1 MTMPARVEPPA
12 TTDRDEAKAAPID
25 SPAMATPMPAP
36 DRAAAGAPVEEA
48 ASLASEVGRRRLG
61 ERLRRIAP
69 FFAGTRRGFIL
80 AFAGAIVAAATEPAI
95 PALLKVLLDDGMKQR
110 AFPLWLVP
118 IAVVGL
124 TVVRGLAGFVSQYGL
139 AWAANRGTQQMR
151 RAMFQRVL
159 DAEPL
164 LFTRNTASNLV
175 NTLTFEVQNG
185 ANQLVYSVQSLVGDS
200 LRFVALLGY
209 LVWLNWQ
216 LTVFVAILLPAVAYV
231 MRKFSRRLHR
241 LAVEG
246 QHSVDELAYVV
257 EENVLAWRSVRL
269 HAAETSQATRFERAS
284 DSLRRLSMKSAVAAA
299 TGSPITQVLASCALA
314 MVIVA
319 ALWQSSHGGSSVGSF
334 VAFIVAMLQLVP
346 PIKHLSELAGPITR
360 GLAALDKGVN
370 LIDGSLPEHGG
381 SFDPGRSAG
390 RIELRAVTLRY
401 RAAQT
406 PALDRIDLELR
417 AGETVALV
425 GPSGAGKTTL
435 VNLLPRFLEPTSGT
449 LLLDGHPLADWDVAA
464 LRRQFALVS
473 QDVVLFNDTVAANV
487 SLGTSAAGD
496 AADRERIRSALAS
509 ANLLEFAQALPNGLD
524 TVVGH
529 NASEFSGGQR
539 QRLAIARAIYKD
551 APILILDEATSAL
564 DSESERLVQQ
574 ALERLMKGRTSLVI
588 AHRLSTI
595 ERADRIVV
603 IDAGRVVESGSHG
616 ELIAAGGLYAHLHSL
631 QFRS

>member
-1 MTMPARVEPPA
+1 MNDRAVPAVATPVPERDASTSNAATEPAADTIPPA
-12 TTDRDEAKAAPID
+12 IANRT
-25 SPAMATPMPAP
+25 
-36 DRAAAGAPVEEA
+36 
-48 ASLASEVGRRRLG
+48 LG
-61 ERLRRIAP
+61 QRLRRVWP
-69 FFAGTRRGFIL
+69 YFADCRRGFVL
-80 AFAGAIVAAATEPAI
+80 AVAGALVAAATEPAI
-95 PALLKVLLDDGMKQR
+95 PALLKVLLDDGMNKS
-110 AFPLWLVP
+110 AIPLWMVP
-118 IAVVGL
+118 IAIIGL
-124 TVVRGLAGFVSQYGL
+124 TTIRGLAGFISQYGL
-139 AWAANRGTQQMR
+139 AWAANRGTQTMR
-151 RAMFQRVL
+151 RAMFRRVL
-159 DAEPL
+159 DAEPT
-164 LFTRNTASNLV
+164 LFVRNAASSLV

-185 ANQLVYSVQSLVGDS
+185 AGQLVYSLQSLVGDS
-200 LRFVALLGY
+200 LRFAALLGY
-209 LVWLNWQ
+209 LLWLNWQ
-216 LTVFVAILLPAVAYV
+216 LTLFVAVLLPAVALV

-246 QHSVDELAYVV
+246 QHSTDELAYVV

-269 HAAETSQATRFERAS
+269 HGAEPSQASRFELAS
-284 DSLRRLSMKSAVAAA
+284 DKLRRLSMKSIIAASMA
-299 TGSPITQVLASCALA
+299 SPITQVMASCALA
-314 MVIVA
+314 AVIVA
-319 ALWQSSHGGSSVGSF
+319 ALWQSGRSGTSVGGF

-346 PIKHLSELAGPITR
+346 PMKHLSELAGPITR

-370 LIDGSLPEHGG
+370 LIDSTRPETGG
-381 SFDPGRSAG
+381 SFDPGKSSG
-390 RIELRAVTLRY
+390 HI
-401 RAAQT
+401 
-406 PALDRIDLELR
+406 ELR

-435 VNLLPRFLEPTSGT
+435 VNLLPRFIEPTSGT
-449 LLLDGHPLADWDVAA
+449 VLLDGRPLGEWDVAA

-487 SLGTSAAGD
+487 SLGASGNGSGAR
-496 AADRERIRSALAS
+496 DRERVKAALAAAS
-509 ANLLEFAQALPNGLD
+509 LLDFAESLPQGLD

-529 NASEFSGGQR
+529 NATEFSGGQR

-603 IDAGRVVESGSHG
+603 VEAGRVVEAGTHA
-616 ELIAAGGLYAHLHSL
+616 ELIARGGLYARLHAL

>member
-1 MTMPARVEPPA
+1 MPDPGP
-12 TTDRDEAKAAPID
+12 
-25 SPAMATPMPAP
+25 
-36 DRAAAGAPVEEA
+36 AAAQAPA
-48 ASLASEVGRRRLG
+48 AEQASVSGRIARRRLG

-69 FFAGTRRGFIL
+69 FFAGTRRGFLL
-80 AFAGAIVAAATEPAI
+80 AFFGAVVAAATEPAI
-95 PALLKVLLDDGMKQR
+95 PALLKVLLDDGMKQSS
-110 AFPLWLVP
+110 FPLWLVP
-118 IAVVGL
+118 IAVIGL
-124 TVVRGLAGFVSQYGL
+124 TAIRGAAGFISQYGL
-139 AWAANRGTQQMR
+139 AWAANRGTQAMR

-246 QHSVDELAYVV
+246 QHSVDDLAYVV

-269 HAAETSQATRFERAS
+269 HAAEASQASRFERAS

-319 ALWQSSHGGSSVGSF
+319 ALWQSSHGGGSVGSF

-370 LIDGSLPEHGG
+370 LIDGSRPEQGG
-381 SFDPGRSAG
+381 RFDPGRSAG
-390 RIELRAVTLRY
+390 HVELRGVTLRY
-401 RAAQT
+401 RAEQA
-406 PALDRIDLELR
+406 PALDGIDLELR

-435 VNLLPRFLEPTSGT
+435 VNLLPRFIEPTAGT
-449 LLLDGHPLADWDVAA
+449 MLLDGHALADWNVAA

-487 SLGTSAAGD
+487 SLGTGADGANG
-496 AADRERIRSALAS
+496 DRERIRAALAAAS
-509 ANLLEFAQALPNGLD
+509 LLEFAESLPRGLD

-539 QRLAIARAIYKD
+539 QRLAIARAIYKN

-603 IDAGRVVESGSHG
+603 IDAGRVVESGSHA
-616 ELIAAGGLYAHLHSL
+616 ELLAAQGLYARLHTL

>member
-1 MTMPARVEPPA
+1 MPTGSNAPPA
-12 TTDRDEAKAAPID
+12 TTEDGSSLSSEI
-25 SPAMATPMPAP
+25 
-36 DRAAAGAPVEEA
+36 AG
-48 ASLASEVGRRRLG
+48 RTLG
-61 ERLRRIAP
+61 QRLRRIAP
-69 FFAGTRRGFIL
+69 FFADCRRGFLL
-80 AFAGAIVAAATEPAI
+80 AVVGAIIAAATEPAI
-95 PALLKVLLDDGMKQR
+95 PALLKILLDDGMKR
-110 AFPLWLVP
+110 SAFPLWLVP

-124 TVVRGLAGFVSQYGL
+124 TALRGGAGFLSQYGL
-139 AWAANRGTQQMR
+139 AWAANRGTQSMR

-164 LFTRNTASNLV
+164 LFTRNTASTLV

-185 ANQLVYSVQSLVGDS
+185 ANQLVYSLQSLVGDS

-216 LTVFVAILLPAVAYV
+216 LTLFVAVLLPAVAYV
-231 MRKFSRRLHR
+231 MRRFSKRLHR
-241 LAVEG
+241 LTVQG

-269 HAAETSQATRFERAS
+269 HAAEASQADRFERVSHA
-284 DSLRRLSMKSAVAAA
+284 LRRLSMKSIIAASTA
-299 TGSPITQVLASCALA
+299 TPITQVLASCALA
-314 MVIVA
+314 AVIVA

-370 LIDGSLPEHGG
+370 LIDASRPEQGG

-390 RIELRAVTLRY
+390 HIALRGVTLRY
-401 RAAQT
+401 RNAQA
-406 PALDRIDLELR
+406 PALDAIDLELR

-425 GPSGAGKTTL
+425 GPSGAGKSTL
-435 VNLLPRFLEPTSGT
+435 VNLLPRFIEPSAGT
-449 LLLDGHPLADWDVAA
+449 LLLDGQPLRAWNVLA

-487 SLGTSAAGD
+487 SLGTSGASG
-496 AADRERIRSALAS
+496 ADRERVRAALAS
-509 ANLLEFAQALPNGLD
+509 ANLLEFVETLPNGLD

-574 ALERLMKGRTSLVI
+574 ALDRLMKGRTSLVI

-603 IDAGRVVESGSHG
+603 IDAGRIVEQGTHA
-616 ELIAAGGLYAHLHSL
+616 ELLAAGGLYQRLHSL

>member
-1 MTMPARVEPPA
+1 
-12 TTDRDEAKAAPID
+12 
-25 SPAMATPMPAP
+25 MPAP
-36 DRAAAGAPVEEA
+36 DTPAAAAAGDD
-48 ASLASEVGRRRLG
+48 LAGLPGEVARRRLG

-69 FFAGTRRGFIL
+69 FFAGTRRGFLL
-80 AFAGAIVAAATEPAI
+80 AFAGALVAAATEPAI
-95 PALLKVLLDDGMKQR
+95 PALLKVLLDDGMKQN

-118 IAVVGL
+118 VAVIGL
-124 TVVRGLAGFVSQYGL
+124 TVIRGLAGFVSQYGL
-139 AWAANRGTQQMR
+139 AWAANRGTQTMR
-151 RAMFQRVL
+151 KAMFQRVL

-185 ANQLVYSVQSLVGDS
+185 ATQLVYSVQSLVGDT
-200 LRFVALLGY
+200 LRFVALLAY

-216 LTVFVAILLPAVAYV
+216 LTIFVAVLLPAVAYV
-231 MRKFSRRLHR
+231 MRRFSRRLHR
-241 LAVEG
+241 LAIAG
-246 QHSVDELAYVV
+246 QQSVDELAYVV

-269 HAAETSQATRFERAS
+269 HGAEPSQASRFERAS
-284 DSLRRLSMKSAVAAA
+284 DALRRLTMKSAVAAA
-299 TGSPITQVLASCALA
+299 AGSPITQVLASCALA

-319 ALWQSSHGGSSVGSF
+319 ALWQSSHGGNSVGSF

-360 GLAALDKGVN
+360 GLAALDKGVA
-370 LIDGSLPEHGG
+370 LIDASLPERGG

-390 RIELRAVTLRY
+390 HVELRGVSLRY
-401 RAAQT
+401 RNGQAA
-406 PALDRIDLELR
+406 ALDSVDLELR

-435 VNLLPRFLEPTSGT
+435 VNLLPRFFEASAGT
-449 LLLDGHPLADWDVAA
+449 VLLDGHPLAEWSVAA
-464 LRRQFALVS
+464 LRRQFAMVS

-487 SLGTSAAGD
+487 SLGASVAEGE
-496 AADRERIRSALAS
+496 DRERIRAALAS
-509 ANLLEFAQALPNGLD
+509 ANLLEFAESLPEGLD

-529 NASEFSGGQR
+529 NAGEFSGGQR
-539 QRLAIARAIYKD
+539 QRLAIARAIYKN

-603 IDAGRVVESGSHG
+603 IDAGRVVESGSHS
-616 ELIAAGGLYAHLHSL
+616 ELIAARGLYARLHAL